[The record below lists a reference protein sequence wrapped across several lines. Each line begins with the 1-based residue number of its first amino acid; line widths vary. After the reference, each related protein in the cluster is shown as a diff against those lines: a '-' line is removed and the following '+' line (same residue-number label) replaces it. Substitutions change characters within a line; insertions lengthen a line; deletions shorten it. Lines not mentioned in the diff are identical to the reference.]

1 LSPEIKI
8 ISYLGF
14 VVGLFFVND
23 SIIYLLIFAA
33 ISILLC
39 MQPFQSIRRG
49 WVPISFFL
57 IFTFLSNVLLQHGK
71 ILLKMGSLMVTE
83 EGLSI
88 ASLRTARV
96 FFMIAGAKIL
106 TATTTTE
113 SLIEA
118 FGKILNPLERLG
130 IPVNEFSSTMGL
142 AIKSLPRIKDQITR
156 TYREKME
163 NRDADGFW
171 NRTKAISQFLIPLF
185 VKSIQTPESYFED
198 EPNRKEE
205 IPSD

>member
-1 LSPEIKI
+1 MSPEIKI
-8 ISYLGF
+8 LSYLGF

-23 SIIYLLIFAA
+23 SIIYLLIFAP

-39 MQPFQSIRRG
+39 AQPFQSVKRG

-71 ILLKMGSLMVTE
+71 ILLKMGSFMVTE

-88 ASLRTARV
+88 ASLRTSRV

-142 AIKSLPRIKDQITR
+142 AVKSLPRIKDQITR
-156 TYREKME
+156 TYREKIE
-163 NRDADGFW
+163 NGDAEGFW
-171 NRTKAISQFLIPLF
+171 NRTMVISQFLIPLF
-185 VKSIQTPESYFED
+185 VKSIQTPERYFED
-198 EPNRKEE
+198 EPNKKESM
-205 IPSD
+205 PSD